1 MQMVADSFWSS
12 KTKAKQESCLRLKGA
27 DCLFH
32 PFFHQISYLY
42 LHLIQ
47 IHYSPMTDFTLIDSE
62 TEIEASRGT
71 SRTRVN
77 MAEGS
82 SIEGPQGKR
91 LLQHLKDLHE
101 ENKTLM
107 KLVADKEKR
116 IESYMIDFEEL
127 NGLKIIVNKLEK
139 QNFVLTQAN
148 SQMLQ
153 ELRSLRNHVQKV
165 EQPTLPPAQEINQVQ
180 EAQQPNL
187 QPQEI
192 IQVQEAQQPNLQ
204 PAQARVQVQELE
216 PPSLQAAQ
224 ASSQM
229 QEEELDLENS
239 QILLELKSHD
249 HMLSSTDEAVRECID
264 MIEKLQALGP
274 PTNEAIQQ
282 VKAKLQALGP
292 LTIDAVR
299 QIRVGFRKLQK
310 LQCPRCESNNTKF
323 SVLKA
328 KRISAPRYHCKNCKM
343 EWTLGGE
350 IRKPIVLG
358 GVNRRDL
365 LQQRIQRV
373 QRRRMK
379 T

>member
-1 MQMVADSFWSS
+1 
-12 KTKAKQESCLRLKGA
+12 
-27 DCLFH
+27 
-32 PFFHQISYLY
+32 
-42 LHLIQ
+42 
-47 IHYSPMTDFTLIDSE
+47 MTDSTLIDSE

-82 SIEGPQGKR
+82 SQGKR

-107 KLVADKEKR
+107 KLVADKEYPFEIYMFFLFCEFISFTSSNLVWHFFPLWFCLILFGSKR

-127 NGLKIIVNKLEK
+127 NSLKIIVNKLEK
-139 QNFVLTQAN
+139 QNFKLTQAN

-153 ELRSLRNHVQKV
+153 ELRSLRDHVQKV
-165 EQPTLPPAQEINQVQ
+165 QQPNLPPAQEINQVQ
-180 EAQQPNL
+180 EVQQPNL

-192 IQVQEAQQPNLQ
+192 IQVQEAQRPNLQ

-216 PPSLQAAQ
+216 PPNLQAAE

-229 QEEELDLENS
+229 QEEEPDLENS
-239 QILLELKSHD
+239 QILLELKSRD

-365 LQQRIQRV
+365 LQQRVQRV

>member
-1 MQMVADSFWSS
+1 
-12 KTKAKQESCLRLKGA
+12 
-27 DCLFH
+27 
-32 PFFHQISYLY
+32 
-42 LHLIQ
+42 
-47 IHYSPMTDFTLIDSE
+47 
-62 TEIEASRGT
+62 
-71 SRTRVN
+71 

-82 SIEGPQGKR
+82 SIEGPGRKR
-91 LLQHLKDLHE
+91 LLEHLKDLHE

-107 KLVADKEKR
+107 KLVADKDKR

-127 NGLKIIVNKLEK
+127 NSLKLSVNKLEK
-139 QNFVLTQAN
+139 QNFKLTQAN

-153 ELRSLRNHVQKV
+153 ELRSFRNHVQKV
-165 EQPTLPPAQEINQVQ
+165 QQSNLQPSQEINQVQ
-180 EAQQPNL
+180 EVQQPNL
-187 QPQEI
+187 QPAQEI
-192 IQVQEAQQPNLQ
+192 IQVQEVQQPNLQ
-204 PAQARVQVQELE
+204 AAQARVQVQELE
-216 PPSLQAAQ
+216 PPNLQAAQ
-224 ASSQM
+224 ARSQM
-229 QEEELDLENS
+229 QEEEPDLENS

-249 HMLSSTDEAVRECID
+249 DMLSSTDEAVRECID

-358 GVNRRDL
+358 GVSRRDL
-365 LQQRIQRV
+365 LQQRVQRV